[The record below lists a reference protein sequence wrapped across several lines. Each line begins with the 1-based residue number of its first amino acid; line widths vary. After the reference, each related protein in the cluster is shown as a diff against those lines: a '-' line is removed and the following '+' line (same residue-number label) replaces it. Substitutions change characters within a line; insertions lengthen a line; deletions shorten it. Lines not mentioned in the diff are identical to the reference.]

1 MNYFR
6 YQEYL
11 EAYGLGRKLFAG
23 YVLVSLG
30 MLLAAAGGS
39 WDITNHLL
47 NKPETFFAPP
57 HAILY
62 SGVASAV
69 VGTVL
74 VFSASKSGGAG
85 ATDRMIWPAK
95 LVIVGVVMLISAAPV
110 DFGWHSAFG
119 LDGLLSPPHFVL
131 VSGMVIGSVG
141 ALAGLAQST
150 KRLPSVLIVIAILPI
165 WLAASGMIDMF
176 SLPFSETEHFNFNP
190 HPTLGVTVATLAFP
204 FLISACLIGS
214 SALAGKRFGV
224 LSMAGAAFIIIGVLT
239 SIIPNS
245 ALTPTIPFYITSIIP
260 IVAADALLAFS
271 RSRFSLYAAGTI
283 VSIAFFMLYY
293 PLITY
298 TYNEVFESKVVWPS
312 LIAQI
317 YFEMIQNVFP
327 LVAIPTAA
335 MGILGALLIDRLARN
350 KKIAITTYN
359 NWRNNNTAN
368 TQTHHYFKRGG

>member
-1 MNYFR
+1 LNYFR

-11 EAYGLGRKLFAG
+11 EVYGLGRKLFAG
-23 YVLVSLG
+23 YMLVSLG

-57 HAILY
+57 HAVLY

-85 ATDRMIWPAK
+85 AAGKMIWPVK
-95 LVIVGVVMLISAAPV
+95 LVITGVVMLISAAPV

-119 LDGLLSPPHFVL
+119 LDGLFSPPHFVL
-131 VSGMVIGSVG
+131 VSGMVVGSAG

-214 SALAGKRFGV
+214 SALAGNRFGV

-245 ALTPTIPFYITSIIP
+245 ALTPTIPFYISSIIP

-312 LIAQI
+312 MIAQI

-335 MGILGALLIDRLARN
+335 MGILGALLIDRLVRN
-350 KKIAITTYN
+350 KKYYSSIQQLA
-359 NWRNNNTAN
+359 
-368 TQTHHYFKRGG
+368 

>member
-1 MNYFR
+1 
-6 YQEYL
+6 
-11 EAYGLGRKLFAG
+11 
-23 YVLVSLG
+23 

-57 HAILY
+57 HAVLY

-74 VFSASKSGGAG
+74 VFSASKSGAAG
-85 ATDRMIWPAK
+85 RMIWPVK
-95 LVIVGVVMLISAAPV
+95 LVIAGVVMLISAAPV
-110 DFGWHSAFG
+110 DFCWHSAFG
-119 LDGLLSPPHFVL
+119 LDGLFSPPHFVL
-131 VSGMVIGSVG
+131 VSGMVVGSAG

-150 KRLPSVLIVIAILPI
+150 KRLPSVLIVIVILPI

-245 ALTPTIPFYITSIIP
+245 ALTSTIPFYISSIIP

-271 RSRFSLYAAGTI
+271 RSR
-283 VSIAFFMLYY
+283 
-293 PLITY
+293 
-298 TYNEVFESKVVWPS
+298 
-312 LIAQI
+312 
-317 YFEMIQNVFP
+317 
-327 LVAIPTAA
+327 
-335 MGILGALLIDRLARN
+335 
-350 KKIAITTYN
+350 
-359 NWRNNNTAN
+359 
-368 TQTHHYFKRGG
+368 

>member
-1 MNYFR
+1 M
-6 YQEYL
+6 
-11 EAYGLGRKLFAG
+11 YGLGSSKLLAG

-30 MLLAAAGGS
+30 ILLAAAGGS

-62 SGVASAV
+62 SGAASAV

-74 VFSASKSGGAG
+74 LFSASKKSTA
-85 ATDRMIWPAK
+85 DKKRMIWPVK
-95 LVIVGVVMLISAAPV
+95 LVIAGVVMLIGAAPA
-110 DFGWHSAFG
+110 DFVWHSAFG

-131 VSGMVIGSVG
+131 VSGMIASSAG

-176 SLPFSETEHFNFNP
+176 SLPFSETEYFNFNP
-190 HPTLGVTVATLAFP
+190 HPTLGVAVATLAFP

-224 LSMAGAAFIIIGVLT
+224 LSMTGAAFIIIGVLT

-245 ALTPTIPFYITSIIP
+245 ALTPTIPFYVSGIIP

-271 RSRFSLYAAGTI
+271 RSRLSLYAAGTI
-283 VSIAFFMLYY
+283 VGLAFFMLYY

-298 TYNEVFESKVVWPS
+298 TYNEVFERKVVWPS
-312 LIAQI
+312 LIVTI

-327 LVAIPTAA
+327 LVALPTAA
-335 MGILGALLIDRLARN
+335 MGILGALVSDRLARSI
-350 KKIAITTYN
+350 KIV
-359 NWRNNNTAN
+359 
-368 TQTHHYFKRGG
+368 

>member
-1 MNYFR
+1 LNYFR

-11 EAYGLGRKLFAG
+11 EVYGLSRKLFAG

-57 HAILY
+57 HAVLY

-74 VFSASKSGGAG
+74 VFSASRSGDG
-85 ATDRMIWPAK
+85 ATGKMIWPVK
-95 LVIVGVVMLISAAPV
+95 LVIAGVVMLISAAPV

-131 VSGMVIGSVG
+131 VSGMIVGSAG
-141 ALAGLAQST
+141 ALAGFAQSA

-165 WLAASGMIDMF
+165 WLGASGMIDMF
-176 SLPFSETEHFNFNP
+176 SLPFSESEYFNFNP
-190 HPTLGVTVATLAFP
+190 HPTLGVAVATLAFP

-224 LSMAGAAFIIIGVLT
+224 LSMAGGAFIIIGVLT

-245 ALTPTIPFYITSIIP
+245 ALAPTIPFYISSIIP
-260 IVAADALLAFS
+260 IVAADVLLAFS

-283 VSIAFFMLYY
+283 VSLAFFMLYY

-312 LIAQI
+312 MIAQI

-350 KKIAITTYN
+350 KKYYN
-359 NWRNNNTAN
+359 NIQELA
-368 TQTHHYFKRGG
+368 

>member
-1 MNYFR
+1 M
-6 YQEYL
+6 
-11 EAYGLGRKLFAG
+11 YGLSRKLFAG

-57 HAILY
+57 HAVLY

-69 VGTVL
+69 VGTAL
-74 VFSASKSGGAG
+74 VFSASKSGAAAG
-85 ATDRMIWPAK
+85 KMIWPMK
-95 LVIVGVVMLISAAPV
+95 LVIAGVVMLISAAPV

-131 VSGMVIGSVG
+131 VSGMVVGSAG
-141 ALAGLAQST
+141 ALAGLSQST
-150 KRLPSVLIVIAILPI
+150 KRVPSVLIIIAILPI

-190 HPTLGVTVATLAFP
+190 HPTLGVVVATLAFP
-204 FLISACLIGS
+204 FLISACLICS

-224 LSMAGAAFIIIGVLT
+224 LSMAGAAFIVIGVLT

-245 ALTPTIPFYITSIIP
+245 ALTSTIPFYISSIIP

-271 RSRFSLYAAGTI
+271 RSRFSLYAAGSI
-283 VSIAFFMLYY
+283 VSLAFFMLYY

-298 TYNEVFESKVVWPS
+298 TYNDVFESKVVWPS

-317 YFEMIQNVFP
+317 YFEMIQDALP

-335 MGILGALLIDRLARN
+335 MGILGALLIDRLVR
-350 KKIAITTYN
+350 KKKYYITT
-359 NWRNNNTAN
+359 
-368 TQTHHYFKRGG
+368 

>member
-1 MNYFR
+1 V
-6 YQEYL
+6 
-11 EAYGLGRKLFAG
+11 YGLSRKLFAG

-57 HAILY
+57 HAVLY

-74 VFSASKSGGAG
+74 VFSASKSGAAAG
-85 ATDRMIWPAK
+85 KMIWPMK
-95 LVIVGVVMLISAAPV
+95 LVIAGVVMLISAAPV

-131 VSGMVIGSVG
+131 VSGMVVGSAG
-141 ALAGLAQST
+141 ALAGLSQST
-150 KRLPSVLIVIAILPI
+150 KRVPSVLIIIAILPI

-190 HPTLGVTVATLAFP
+190 HPTLGVVVATLAFP
-204 FLISACLIGS
+204 FLISACLICS

-224 LSMAGAAFIIIGVLT
+224 LSMAGAAFIVIGVLT

-245 ALTPTIPFYITSIIP
+245 ALTSTIPFYISSIIP

-271 RSRFSLYAAGTI
+271 RSRFSLYAAGSI
-283 VSIAFFMLYY
+283 VSLAFFMLYY

-298 TYNEVFESKVVWPS
+298 TYNDVFESKVVWPS

-317 YFEMIQNVFP
+317 YFEMIQNVLP

-335 MGILGALLIDRLARN
+335 MGILGALLIDRLVR
-350 KKIAITTYN
+350 KKKYYITT
-359 NWRNNNTAN
+359 
-368 TQTHHYFKRGG
+368 

>member
-1 MNYFR
+1 M
-6 YQEYL
+6 
-11 EAYGLGRKLFAG
+11 
-23 YVLVSLG
+23 LVSLG

-57 HAILY
+57 HAVLY
-62 SGVASAV
+62 SGAASAV

-74 VFSASKSGGAG
+74 VYSASKSGDR
-85 ATDRMIWPAK
+85 ATDKMIWPMK
-95 LVIVGVVMLISAAPV
+95 LVIAGVVMLISAAPV

-131 VSGMVIGSVG
+131 VSGMIVGSAG
-141 ALAGLAQST
+141 ALGGLAHSA
-150 KRLPSVLIVIAILPI
+150 KRLSSVLIVITILPI

-176 SLPFSETEHFNFNP
+176 SLPFSETEYFNFNP
-190 HPTLGVTVATLAFP
+190 HPTFGVTVATLAFP

-224 LSMAGAAFIIIGVLT
+224 LSMAGAAFIIIGLLT

-245 ALTPTIPFYITSIIP
+245 ALTSTIPFYISGIIP
-260 IVAADALLAFS
+260 IVAADVLLAFS
-271 RSRFSLYAAGTI
+271 RSRFSLYAAGII
-283 VSIAFFMLYY
+283 VSLVFFMLYY

-312 LIAQI
+312 MIAQI
-317 YFEMIQNVFP
+317 YFKMIQNVFP

-335 MGILGALLIDRLARN
+335 MGILGALLIDRLAR
-350 KKIAITTYN
+350 KKNTTTIYN
-359 NWRNNNTAN
+359 S
-368 TQTHHYFKRGG
+368 

>member
-1 MNYFR
+1 M
-6 YQEYL
+6 
-11 EAYGLGRKLFAG
+11 YGLGSSKLLAG

-30 MLLAAAGGS
+30 ILLAATGGS

-74 VFSASKSGGAG
+74 LFSTSKS
-85 ATDRMIWPAK
+85 TSDKKKMIWPVK
-95 LVIVGVVMLISAAPV
+95 LVIAGVVMLIGAAPA
-110 DFGWHSAFG
+110 DFVWHSAFG

-131 VSGMVIGSVG
+131 VSGMVASSAG

-150 KRLPSVLIVIAILPI
+150 KRLPSILIVIAILPI
-165 WLAASGMIDMF
+165 WLATSGMIDMF
-176 SLPFSETEHFNFNP
+176 SLPFSETDYFNFNP
-190 HPTLGVTVATLAFP
+190 HPALGVSVATLAFP

-224 LSMAGAAFIIIGVLT
+224 LSMTGAAFIIIGVLT

-245 ALTPTIPFYITSIIP
+245 ALTPTIPFYISGIIP
-260 IVAADALLAFS
+260 IVAADTLLAFS
-271 RSRFSLYAAGTI
+271 RSRLSLYAAGTI
-283 VSIAFFMLYY
+283 VGLAFFMLYY

-298 TYNEVFESKVVWPS
+298 TYNEVFERKIVWPS
-312 LIAQI
+312 LIVTI
-317 YFEMIQNVFP
+317 YFGMIQNVFP
-327 LVAIPTAA
+327 LVALPTAA
-335 MGILGALLIDRLARN
+335 TGILGALVSDRLARSI
-350 KKIAITTYN
+350 KIV
-359 NWRNNNTAN
+359 
-368 TQTHHYFKRGG
+368 

>member
-1 MNYFR
+1 M
-6 YQEYL
+6 
-11 EAYGLGRKLFAG
+11 YGLGSKLLVG

-30 MLLAAAGGS
+30 ILLAAAGGS

-57 HAILY
+57 HAVLY
-62 SGVASAV
+62 SGAASAV
-69 VGTVL
+69 AGTVL
-74 VFSASKSGGAG
+74 LFSASKSAAG
-85 ATDRMIWPAK
+85 YKIIWPVK
-95 LVIVGVVMLISAAPV
+95 LVIAGVVMLISAAPV

-131 VSGMVIGSVG
+131 VSGMVASSAG
-141 ALAGLAQST
+141 ALAGLVQSSTT
-150 KRLPSVLIVIAILPI
+150 KKLPSVLIVIAILPI

-190 HPTLGVTVATLAFP
+190 HPTLGVAVATLAFP

-224 LSMAGAAFIIIGVLT
+224 LSITGTAFIIIGVLT

-245 ALTPTIPFYITSIIP
+245 ALTPTLPFYISSIIP

-271 RSRFSLYAAGTI
+271 RSRLSLYAAGTI
-283 VSIAFFMLYY
+283 VGLAFFMLYY

-298 TYNEVFESKVVWPS
+298 TYNEVFERKVIWPS
-312 LIAQI
+312 LIVTI

-327 LVAIPTAA
+327 LVALPTAA
-335 MGILGALLIDRLARN
+335 MGVLGALVSDRLARN
-350 KKIAITTYN
+350 KKLL
-359 NWRNNNTAN
+359 
-368 TQTHHYFKRGG
+368 

>member
-1 MNYFR
+1 M
-6 YQEYL
+6 
-11 EAYGLGRKLFAG
+11 YGLGRKLFAG
-23 YVLVSLG
+23 YMLVSIG

-57 HAILY
+57 HAVLY

-85 ATDRMIWPAK
+85 AAGKMIWPVK
-95 LVIVGVVMLISAAPV
+95 LVITGVVMLISAAPV

-119 LDGLLSPPHFVL
+119 LDGLFSPPHFVL
-131 VSGMVIGSVG
+131 VIGMVVGSAG

-245 ALTPTIPFYITSIIP
+245 ALTPTIPFYISSIIP

-312 LIAQI
+312 MIAQI

-335 MGILGALLIDRLARN
+335 MGILGALLIDRLVRN
-350 KKIAITTYN
+350 KKYYSSIQQLA
-359 NWRNNNTAN
+359 
-368 TQTHHYFKRGG
+368 

>member
-1 MNYFR
+1 LNYFR
-6 YQEYL
+6 YQDYL
-11 EAYGLGRKLFAG
+11 EVYGLGRKLFAG

-57 HAILY
+57 HAVLY
-62 SGVASAV
+62 SGAASAV

-74 VFSASKSGGAG
+74 VFSASKSSGAFGGK
-85 ATDRMIWPAK
+85 MIWPVK
-95 LVIVGVVMLISAAPV
+95 LVIAGVVMLIGAAPV

-131 VSGMVIGSVG
+131 VSGMVIGSAG

-150 KRLPSVLIVIAILPI
+150 RRLPSVLIAIAILPI

-176 SLPFSETEHFNFNP
+176 SLPFSETAYFNFNP
-190 HPTLGVTVATLAFP
+190 HPILGVTVATLAFP
-204 FLISACLIGS
+204 FLISACLICS
-214 SALAGKRFGV
+214 SVLSRKRFGV
-224 LSMAGAAFIIIGVLT
+224 LSMAGVAFIMIGVLT

-245 ALTPTIPFYITSIIP
+245 ALTPTIPFYLSSIIP

-271 RSRFSLYAAGTI
+271 RSRVSLYAAGTI
-283 VSIAFFMLYY
+283 VGLVFFMLYY

-312 LIAQI
+312 MIAQV
-317 YFEMIQNVFP
+317 YFGMIQNVFP
-327 LVAIPTAA
+327 FVAIPTAA
-335 MGILGALLIDRLARN
+335 MGILGALVIDKLARN
-350 KKIAITTYN
+350 KNYHKNIEQLA
-359 NWRNNNTAN
+359 
-368 TQTHHYFKRGG
+368 

>member
-1 MNYFR
+1 V
-6 YQEYL
+6 
-11 EAYGLGRKLFAG
+11 YGLSRKLFAG

-47 NKPETFFAPP
+47 NKPETFFALP

-74 VFSASKSGGAG
+74 IFSASKSSGTAVGK
-85 ATDRMIWPAK
+85 MIWPVK
-95 LVIVGVVMLISAAPV
+95 LVIAGVVMLISAAPV

-131 VSGMVIGSVG
+131 VSGMVIGSAG

-150 KRLPSVLIVIAILPI
+150 RRLPSVLIVIAILPI

-176 SLPFSETEHFNFNP
+176 SLPFSETAYFNFNP
-190 HPTLGVTVATLAFP
+190 HPTVGVTVATLAFP
-204 FLISACLIGS
+204 FLISTCLIGS

-224 LSMAGAAFIIIGVLT
+224 LSMAGVAFILIGVLS

-245 ALTPTIPFYITSIIP
+245 ALASTIPFYISSIIP

-271 RSRFSLYAAGTI
+271 RSRLSLYAAGTI
-283 VSIAFFMLYY
+283 VSLAFFMLYY

-312 LIAQI
+312 LIAPI
-317 YFEMIQNVFP
+317 YFGMIQNVFP

-335 MGILGALLIDRLARN
+335 MGILGALVIDRLARN
-350 KKIAITTYN
+350 KNYHKNIQRLA
-359 NWRNNNTAN
+359 
-368 TQTHHYFKRGG
+368 

>member
-1 MNYFR
+1 M
-6 YQEYL
+6 
-11 EAYGLGRKLFAG
+11 YGLGSSKLLAG

-30 MLLAAAGGS
+30 ILLAATGGS

-74 VFSASKSGGAG
+74 LFSTSKSTA
-85 ATDRMIWPAK
+85 DKKKMIWPVK
-95 LVIVGVVMLISAAPV
+95 LVIAGVVMLIGAAPA
-110 DFGWHSAFG
+110 DFVWHSAFG

-131 VSGMVIGSVG
+131 VSGMVASSAG

-150 KRLPSVLIVIAILPI
+150 KRLPSILIVIALLPI
-165 WLAASGMIDMF
+165 WLATSGMIDMF
-176 SLPFSETEHFNFNP
+176 SLPFSETDYFNFNP
-190 HPTLGVTVATLAFP
+190 HPALGVSVATLAFP

-224 LSMAGAAFIIIGVLT
+224 LSMTGAAFIIIGVLT

-245 ALTPTIPFYITSIIP
+245 ALTPTIPFYISGIIP

-271 RSRFSLYAAGTI
+271 RSRLSLYAAGTI
-283 VSIAFFMLYY
+283 VGLAFFMLYY

-298 TYNEVFESKVVWPS
+298 TYNEVFERKVVWPS
-312 LIAQI
+312 LIVTI

-327 LVAIPTAA
+327 LVALPTAA
-335 MGILGALLIDRLARN
+335 MGILGALVSDRLARN
-350 KKIAITTYN
+350 KKIYYN
-359 NWRNNNTAN
+359 IQRS
-368 TQTHHYFKRGG
+368 

>member
-6 YQEYL
+6 HQQHL
-11 EAYGLGRKLFAG
+11 EVYGLGRKLFVG

-47 NKPETFFAPP
+47 NKPETFFALP
-57 HAILY
+57 HAVLY
-62 SGVASAV
+62 SGAASAV

-74 VFSASKSGGAG
+74 VYSASKSGDR
-85 ATDRMIWPAK
+85 ATDKMIWPMK
-95 LVIVGVVMLISAAPV
+95 LVIAGVVMLISAAPV

-131 VSGMVIGSVG
+131 VSGMIVGSVG
-141 ALAGLAQST
+141 ALAGLAHGA
-150 KRLPSVLIVIAILPI
+150 KRLSSVLIVITILPI

-176 SLPFSETEHFNFNP
+176 SLPFSETEYFNFNP
-190 HPTLGVTVATLAFP
+190 HPTLGVAIATLAFP

-224 LSMAGAAFIIIGVLT
+224 LSMAGAAFIIIGLLT
-239 SIIPNS
+239 SIVPNS
-245 ALTPTIPFYITSIIP
+245 ALTSTIPFYISGIIP
-260 IVAADALLAFS
+260 IVAADVLLAFS
-271 RSRFSLYAAGTI
+271 RSRFSLYAAGII
-283 VSIAFFMLYY
+283 VSLVFFMLYY

-312 LIAQI
+312 MIAQI
-317 YFEMIQNVFP
+317 YFKMIQNVFP

-350 KKIAITTYN
+350 KKYYN
-359 NWRNNNTAN
+359 NIQQLA
-368 TQTHHYFKRGG
+368 Y

>member
-1 MNYFR
+1 M
-6 YQEYL
+6 
-11 EAYGLGRKLFAG
+11 YGLGSSKLLAG

-30 MLLAAAGGS
+30 ILLAATGGS

-74 VFSASKSGGAG
+74 LFSTSKS
-85 ATDRMIWPAK
+85 TSDKKKMIWPVK
-95 LVIVGVVMLISAAPV
+95 LVIAGVIMLIGAAPA
-110 DFGWHSAFG
+110 DFVWHSAFG

-131 VSGMVIGSVG
+131 VSGMVASSAG

-150 KRLPSVLIVIAILPI
+150 KRLPSIMIVIAILPI
-165 WLAASGMIDMF
+165 WLATSGMIDMF
-176 SLPFSETEHFNFNP
+176 SLPFSETDYFNFNP
-190 HPTLGVTVATLAFP
+190 HPALGVSVATLAFP

-224 LSMAGAAFIIIGVLT
+224 LSMTGAAFIIIGVLT

-245 ALTPTIPFYITSIIP
+245 ALTPTIPFYISGIIP

-271 RSRFSLYAAGTI
+271 RSRLSLYAAGTI
-283 VSIAFFMLYY
+283 VGLAFFMLYY

-298 TYNEVFESKVVWPS
+298 TYNEVFERKVVWPS
-312 LIAQI
+312 LIVTI

-327 LVAIPTAA
+327 LVALPTAA
-335 MGILGALLIDRLARN
+335 MGILGALVSDRLARN
-350 KKIAITTYN
+350 KKIYYN
-359 NWRNNNTAN
+359 IQRS
-368 TQTHHYFKRGG
+368 

>member
-1 MNYFR
+1 LKYSR
-6 YQEYL
+6 YQEYFEL
-11 EAYGLGRKLFAG
+11 YDLSLKLFVG
-23 YVLVSLG
+23 YMLVSLG

-57 HAILY
+57 HAVLY
-62 SGVASAV
+62 SGAASAV

-74 VFSASKSGGAG
+74 VYFGSKSDGSHVRKA
-85 ATDRMIWPAK
+85 IWPAK

-131 VSGMVIGSVG
+131 VSGMIIGSIG
-141 ALAGLAQST
+141 ALTGLAQST

-165 WLAASGMIDMF
+165 WLGSSGMIDMF
-176 SLPFSETEHFNFNP
+176 SLPFSETDYFNFNP
-190 HPTLGVTVATLAFP
+190 HPTLGVIVATLAFP

-214 SALAGKRFGV
+214 SALAGNRFGV
-224 LSMAGAAFIIIGVLT
+224 LSMAGAAFILIGLLT
-239 SIIPNS
+239 SIIPNG
-245 ALTPTIPFYITSIIP
+245 ALIATVPFYISSIIP

-271 RSRFSLYAAGTI
+271 RLRFSLYASGMI

-298 TYNEVFESKVVWPS
+298 TYNEVFERKVVWPS
-312 LIAQI
+312 LIPQV
-317 YFEMIQNVFP
+317 YFGMIQGVFTVIAVP
-327 LVAIPTAA
+327 TVAT
-335 MGILGALLIDRLARN
+335 GILGALLIDRLTRN
-350 KKIAITTYN
+350 RKYYDKLEQLA
-359 NWRNNNTAN
+359 
-368 TQTHHYFKRGG
+368 

>member
-1 MNYFR
+1 V
-6 YQEYL
+6 
-11 EAYGLGRKLFAG
+11 YGLGTKLLAG

-30 MLLAAAGGS
+30 ILLAAAGGS

-57 HAILY
+57 HAVLY
-62 SGVASAV
+62 SGAASAV
-69 VGTVL
+69 AGTVL
-74 VFSASKSGGAG
+74 LFSASKSAAG
-85 ATDRMIWPAK
+85 YKMIWPVK
-95 LVIVGVVMLISAAPV
+95 LVIAGVVMLISAAPV

-131 VSGMVIGSVG
+131 VSGMVASSAG
-141 ALAGLAQST
+141 ALAGLVQSSTT
-150 KRLPSVLIVIAILPI
+150 KKLPYVLIVIAILPI

-190 HPTLGVTVATLAFP
+190 HPTLGVAVATLAFP

-224 LSMAGAAFIIIGVLT
+224 LSITGAAFIIIGVLT

-245 ALTPTIPFYITSIIP
+245 ALTPTVPFYISGIIP

-271 RSRFSLYAAGTI
+271 RSKLSLYAAGAI
-283 VSIAFFMLYY
+283 VGLAFFMLYY

-298 TYNEVFESKVVWPS
+298 TYNEAFERKVVWPS
-312 LIAQI
+312 LIVTI
-317 YFEMIQNVFP
+317 YFEMIQDVFL
-327 LVAIPTAA
+327 LVALPTAA
-335 MGILGALLIDRLARN
+335 MGIIGALVSDKLARN
-350 KKIAITTYN
+350 KKLL
-359 NWRNNNTAN
+359 
-368 TQTHHYFKRGG
+368 

>member
-1 MNYFR
+1 M
-6 YQEYL
+6 
-11 EAYGLGRKLFAG
+11 YGLGSSKLLAG

-30 MLLAAAGGS
+30 ILLAATGGS

-74 VFSASKSGGAG
+74 LFSTSKS
-85 ATDRMIWPAK
+85 TSDKKKMIWPVK
-95 LVIVGVVMLISAAPV
+95 LVIAGVVMLIGAAPA
-110 DFGWHSAFG
+110 DFVWHSAFG

-131 VSGMVIGSVG
+131 VSGMVASSAG

-165 WLAASGMIDMF
+165 WLATSGMIDMF
-176 SLPFSETEHFNFNP
+176 SLPFSETDYFNFNP
-190 HPTLGVTVATLAFP
+190 HPALGVSVATLAFP

-224 LSMAGAAFIIIGVLT
+224 LSMTGAAFIIIGVLT

-245 ALTPTIPFYITSIIP
+245 ALTPTIPFYISGIIP

-271 RSRFSLYAAGTI
+271 RSRLSLYAAGTI
-283 VSIAFFMLYY
+283 VGLAFFMLYY

-298 TYNEVFESKVVWPS
+298 TYNEVFERKVVWPS
-312 LIAQI
+312 LIVTI

-327 LVAIPTAA
+327 LVALPTAA
-335 MGILGALLIDRLARN
+335 MGILGALVSDRLARN
-350 KKIAITTYN
+350 KKIYYN
-359 NWRNNNTAN
+359 IQRS
-368 TQTHHYFKRGG
+368 

>member
-1 MNYFR
+1 M
-6 YQEYL
+6 
-11 EAYGLGRKLFAG
+11 
-23 YVLVSLG
+23 LVSLG

-57 HAILY
+57 HAVLY
-62 SGVASAV
+62 SGAASAV

-74 VFSASKSGGAG
+74 VYSASKSGNR
-85 ATDRMIWPAK
+85 ATDKMIWPMK
-95 LVIVGVVMLISAAPV
+95 LVIAGVVMLISAAPV

-131 VSGMVIGSVG
+131 VSGMIVGSAG
-141 ALAGLAQST
+141 ALGGLAHSA
-150 KRLPSVLIVIAILPI
+150 KRLSSVLIVITILPI

-176 SLPFSETEHFNFNP
+176 SLPFSETEYFNFNP
-190 HPTLGVTVATLAFP
+190 HPTFGVTVATLAFP

-224 LSMAGAAFIIIGVLT
+224 LSMAGAAFIIIGLLT

-245 ALTPTIPFYITSIIP
+245 ALTSTIPFYISGIIP
-260 IVAADALLAFS
+260 IVAADVLLAFS
-271 RSRFSLYAAGTI
+271 RSRFSLYAAGII
-283 VSIAFFMLYY
+283 VSLVFFMLYY

-312 LIAQI
+312 MIAQI
-317 YFEMIQNVFP
+317 YFKMIQNVFP

-335 MGILGALLIDRLARN
+335 MGILGALLIDRLAR
-350 KKIAITTYN
+350 KKNTTTIYN
-359 NWRNNNTAN
+359 S
-368 TQTHHYFKRGG
+368 

>member
-1 MNYFR
+1 V
-6 YQEYL
+6 
-11 EAYGLGRKLFAG
+11 YGLSRKLFAG

-57 HAILY
+57 HAVLY

-74 VFSASKSGGAG
+74 VFSASKSGAAAG
-85 ATDRMIWPAK
+85 KMIWPMK
-95 LVIVGVVMLISAAPV
+95 LVIAGVVMLISAAPV

-131 VSGMVIGSVG
+131 VSGMVVGSAG
-141 ALAGLAQST
+141 ALAGLSQST
-150 KRLPSVLIVIAILPI
+150 KRVPSVLIIIAILPI

-190 HPTLGVTVATLAFP
+190 HPTLGVVVATLAFP
-204 FLISACLIGS
+204 FLISACLICS

-224 LSMAGAAFIIIGVLT
+224 LSMAGAAFIVIGVLT

-245 ALTPTIPFYITSIIP
+245 ALTSTIPFYISSIIP

-271 RSRFSLYAAGTI
+271 RSRFSLYAAGSI
-283 VSIAFFMLYY
+283 VSLAFFMLYY

-317 YFEMIQNVFP
+317 YFEMIQNVLP

-335 MGILGALLIDRLARN
+335 MGILGALLIDRLVR
-350 KKIAITTYN
+350 KKKYYITT
-359 NWRNNNTAN
+359 
-368 TQTHHYFKRGG
+368 

>member
-1 MNYFR
+1 M
-6 YQEYL
+6 
-11 EAYGLGRKLFAG
+11 YGLGSSKLLAG

-30 MLLAAAGGS
+30 ILLAATGGS

-62 SGVASAV
+62 SGVASTV

-74 VFSASKSGGAG
+74 LLSTSKS
-85 ATDRMIWPAK
+85 TSDKKKMIWPVK
-95 LVIVGVVMLISAAPV
+95 LVIAGVVMLIGAAPA
-110 DFGWHSAFG
+110 DFVWHSAFG

-131 VSGMVIGSVG
+131 VSGMVASSAG

-150 KRLPSVLIVIAILPI
+150 KMLPSILIVIAILPI
-165 WLAASGMIDMF
+165 WLATSGMIDMF
-176 SLPFSETEHFNFNP
+176 SLPFSETDYFNFNP
-190 HPTLGVTVATLAFP
+190 HPALGVSVATLAFP

-224 LSMAGAAFIIIGVLT
+224 LSTTGAAFIIIGVLT

-245 ALTPTIPFYITSIIP
+245 ALTPTIPFYISGIIP

-271 RSRFSLYAAGTI
+271 RSRLSLYAAGTI
-283 VSIAFFMLYY
+283 VGLAFFMLYY

-298 TYNEVFESKVVWPS
+298 TYNEVFERKVVWPS
-312 LIAQI
+312 LIVTI

-327 LVAIPTAA
+327 LVALPTAA
-335 MGILGALLIDRLARN
+335 MGILGALVSDRLARSI
-350 KKIAITTYN
+350 KIV
-359 NWRNNNTAN
+359 
-368 TQTHHYFKRGG
+368 

>member
-1 MNYFR
+1 M
-6 YQEYL
+6 
-11 EAYGLGRKLFAG
+11 YGLDRKLFAG

-57 HAILY
+57 HAVLY

-74 VFSASKSGGAG
+74 VFSASKSGGVSAAG
-85 ATDRMIWPAK
+85 RMIWPAK
-95 LVIVGVVMLISAAPV
+95 LVIAGVVMLISAAPV

-131 VSGMVIGSVG
+131 VSGMVVGSAG

-150 KRLPSVLIVIAILPI
+150 KTLPSVLIVIAILPI

-224 LSMAGAAFIIIGVLT
+224 LSMAGAAFILIGVLT

-245 ALTPTIPFYITSIIP
+245 ALTPTIPFYISSIIP

-335 MGILGALLIDRLARN
+335 MGILGALLIDRLVRN
-350 KKIAITTYN
+350 KKYYSNIQQLA
-359 NWRNNNTAN
+359 
-368 TQTHHYFKRGG
+368 

>member
-6 YQEYL
+6 YQEYP
-11 EAYGLGRKLFAG
+11 EVYGLDRKLFAG

-30 MLLAAAGGS
+30 MLLAAGGGS

-62 SGVASAV
+62 SGAASAV
-69 VGTVL
+69 IGTVL
-74 VFSASKSGGAG
+74 VFSASKSRGGAAG
-85 ATDRMIWPAK
+85 RMIWPVK
-95 LVIVGVVMLISAAPV
+95 LVIAGVVMLISAAPV
-110 DFGWHSAFG
+110 DFGWHSVFG
-119 LDGLLSPPHFVL
+119 LDGLFSPPHFVL
-131 VSGMVIGSVG
+131 VSGMVVGSAG

-165 WLAASGMIDMF
+165 WLGASGMIDMF
-176 SLPFSETEHFNFNP
+176 SLPFSETEYFNFNP
-190 HPTLGVTVATLAFP
+190 HPTLGVVVATLAFP

-214 SALAGKRFGV
+214 SALTGKRFGV
-224 LSMAGAAFIIIGVLT
+224 LSMTGAAFIIIGVLT

-245 ALTPTIPFYITSIIP
+245 ALTPTIPFYMSSIIP
-260 IVAADALLAFS
+260 IVAADALVAFS
-271 RSRFSLYAAGTI
+271 RSRFSVYAAGTI
-283 VSIAFFMLYY
+283 VSLAFFMLYY

-298 TYNEVFESKVVWPS
+298 TYNEVFGSKVVWPS
-312 LIAQI
+312 MIAQI

-327 LVAIPTAA
+327 LVVIPTAA

-350 KKIAITTYN
+350 KKYYSNI
-359 NWRNNNTAN
+359 
-368 TQTHHYFKRGG
+368 QQLE